1 MTEHTLLDTG
11 TRRLAARRPALSVG
25 CWLALMIPIALAAAP
40 DVLLTAD
47 FTSTSWYTSWQ
58 NNTANS
64 KLTGEPANTT
74 RISPSET
81 TAGFAP
87 LDGSALQITI
97 PQGEQT
103 GTGLSFYPRTLLGKD
118 PSELY
123 LRYYVRF
130 GSDWNNAQNG
140 KLPGFGGTFDI
151 GGWGGKPSD
160 GTNGWSARGK
170 FGEPCSNGK
179 VNLGSYVYHADMV
192 GQYGQTFPWTNGC
205 TSGLNKNQWYAI
217 EYYVKVN
224 TPGSSDGILRGWIDG
239 RPAMEETGLRFDDT
253 GKFQI
258 ERVWMNVFHGGSKL
272 APQTM
277 HLFIDN
283 VIVSTKPIGIELL
296 TPKPPDELKVE

>member
-1 MTEHTLLDTG
+1 MLDTG
-11 TRRLAARRPALSVG
+11 IRRSALCRATLVAG
-25 CWLALMIPIALAAAP
+25 CWLALTVSTSSPAGAQ
-40 DVLLTAD
+40 VLLNAD

-58 NNTANS
+58 NNSTSAS
-64 KLTGEPANTT
+64 LTSEPANTT
-74 RISPSET
+74 RIAASTT
-81 TAGFAP
+81 TAGFVP
-87 LDGSALQITI
+87 LDGPALKVTI
-97 PQGEQT
+97 PQGEQS
-103 GTGLSFYPRTLLGKD
+103 GTGLSFYPRALLGKD

-123 LRYYVRF
+123 LRYYIRF

-140 KLPGFGGTFDI
+140 KLPGFGGTYDI

-179 VNLGSYVYHADMV
+179 VHVGSYVYHADMV
-192 GQYGQTFPWTNGC
+192 GQYGQSFTWTNGC

-224 TPGSSDGILRGWIDG
+224 TPGSSDGILRGWIDN
-239 RPAMEETGLRFDDT
+239 RLAMEETGLRFDDT

-283 VIVSTKPIGIELL
+283 VIVSTKPIGSEIATPNPPAEL
-296 TPKPPDELKVE
+296 TVE